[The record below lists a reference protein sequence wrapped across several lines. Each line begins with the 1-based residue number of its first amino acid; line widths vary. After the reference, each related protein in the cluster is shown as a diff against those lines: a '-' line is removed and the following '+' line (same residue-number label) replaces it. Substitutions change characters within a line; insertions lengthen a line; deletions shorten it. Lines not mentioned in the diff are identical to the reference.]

1 MECAG
6 VESGAKMFVGLRSG
20 PRESA
25 RAALA
30 VKKIALRTCVEDPSQ
45 EQAVFFRTCQTPH
58 EGRHRDRAGFPEIAR
73 FRQPPEMES
82 RTISRGAGVLM

>member
-25 RAALA
+25 RAAVA
-30 VKKIALRTCVEDPSQ
+30 VKKIALRTCAEDPSQ
-45 EQAVFFRTCQTPH
+45 EQAVFFHTC
-58 EGRHRDRAGFPEIAR
+58 
-73 FRQPPEMES
+73 
-82 RTISRGAGVLM
+82 